1 VNVVVSG
8 NTGSGIAIRAAVL
21 RFTPVGALD
30 TTFGTGGIVTTSPTG
45 PSTAASAN
53 AVLVQPD
60 GSIVV
65 VGYD

>member
-1 VNVVVSG
+1 VSG
-8 NTGSGIAIRAAVL
+8 NTGSGIAIKAAVV
-21 RFTPVGALD
+21 RFTPDGTPD
-30 TTFGTGGIVTTSPTG
+30 TTFGPGRIVTTSPTG